1 MLHPDSQLRAC
12 KEKEIVML
20 RVNSQKDGVRT
31 RLRLTNH
38 TRTSLSLAS
47 NMHWIL
53 LHGDFD
59 KKILYPAWAVQFR
72 FKMHEQVRQRTRDGS
87 G

>member
-1 MLHPDSQLRAC
+1 MLHPDSQLGAC
-12 KEKEIVML
+12 KEKDIVML
-20 RVNSQKDGVRT
+20 RANSQKDGVRT

-38 TRTSLSLAS
+38 MRTSLSLAS
-47 NMHWIL
+47 NVHWIL
-53 LHGDFD
+53 LHGED